1 MLPQPKEEFK
11 TFDISNNATNSF
23 IKELQDLKKDER
35 EISSAFEE
43 KDKIK
48 DIQKNIEVKENN
60 IEI

>member
-1 MLPQPKEEFK
+1 
-11 TFDISNNATNSF
+11 
-23 IKELQDLKKDER
+23 LKKDER